1 MKFRS
6 LLTAVSVVFVLF
18 TPSTQAGQDR
28 VLYPLSGGPGQGG
41 VVRTILTLGST
52 YWAAIEGGGVYKST
66 DAGASW
72 TASHQGIDHKVAR
85 AINVAPGNP
94 TIMYAATNGGRGF
107 YKSTDS
113 GATWSVSNAGLN
125 CTFVSNIFVA
135 VQAPNFGRIHLA
147 TACGGNS
154 GVYASSDQGASWALI
169 GSPTIPSNA
178 TVFSVN
184 GSFDGV
190 TLRAN
195 TNTGLYASFDSGAT
209 WGARNGTNP
218 NVLSGPNGPSVAT
231 GSTVIGST
239 WLAAVDGN
247 GMFYSTDNGLNWFA
261 STGLPAN
268 SDLAGPSVVG
278 TDAWVVVDG
287 VGIYKSTDSGQN
299 WFADSTLNGLP
310 SKATRFFFREG
321 AGPNYWA
328 ATDRK

>member
-66 DAGASW
+66 D
-72 TASHQGIDHKVAR
+72 
-85 AINVAPGNP
+85 
-94 TIMYAATNGGRGF
+94 
-107 YKSTDS
+107 S
-113 GATWSVSNAGLN
+113 GATWSVSNSGLN

-135 VQAPNFGRIHLA
+135 FQAPNFGRIHLA

-247 GMFYSTDNGLNWFA
+247 GMFYSTDN
-261 STGLPAN
+261 
-268 SDLAGPSVVG
+268 
-278 TDAWVVVDG
+278 
-287 VGIYKSTDSGQN
+287 
-299 WFADSTLNGLP
+299 
-310 SKATRFFFREG
+310 
-321 AGPNYWA
+321 
-328 ATDRK
+328 